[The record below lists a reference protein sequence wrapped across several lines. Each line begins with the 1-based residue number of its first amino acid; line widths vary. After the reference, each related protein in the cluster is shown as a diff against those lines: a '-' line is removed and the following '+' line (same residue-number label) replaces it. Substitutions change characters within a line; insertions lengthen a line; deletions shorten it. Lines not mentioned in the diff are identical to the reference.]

1 MKCTDYQKL
10 ISDRMD
16 GSLSPAGQKKLE
28 AHLEACQAC
37 RLYEEELKG
46 IEAEIRKLPAVEP
59 ENLAVLEGKLRERL
73 IRVEAE
79 NRIHKPKSL
88 GMALAPAWAAGVFL
102 VMVAFYLL
110 VFNRPAVKEQS
121 LDLASLMS
129 FEDSYITLTQT
140 LNSDERLNEIYN
152 EEILNSIFE
161 ELKDLNLEELVNP
174 EDYQEQA
181 IDNNID
187 INLPAEN
194 SGLSEGL

>member
-28 AHLEACQAC
+28 AHLKACQAC

-59 ENLAVLEGKLRERL
+59 ENLAVLEGELRERL

-88 GMALAPAWAAGVFL
+88 GMKLAPAWAAGVFL

-161 ELKDLNLEELVNP
+161 EVKDLNLEELVNP
-174 EDYQEQA
+174 EDYQVQA

-187 INLPAEN
+187 INLLTEN
-194 SGLSEGL
+194 SSLSEGL

>member
-10 ISDRMD
+10 ISDRID
-16 GSLSPAGQKKLE
+16 GSLSPSGQKKLE
-28 AHLEACQAC
+28 AHLKTCQAC

-59 ENLAVLEGKLRERL
+59 ENLAILEGELRERL

-79 NRIHKPKSL
+79 NRIHKPKSWGL
-88 GMALAPAWAAGVFL
+88 KLAPAWAAGVFL
-102 VMVAFYLL
+102 VLAALYLL
-110 VFNRPAVKEQS
+110 VFNRPAEREQN

-129 FEDSYITLTQT
+129 FEDSYLALTQT
-140 LNSDERLNEIYN
+140 LNADERLNEIYN

-161 ELKDLNLEELVNP
+161 EVKDLNLEELVNP
-174 EDYQEQA
+174 EDYQEQ
-181 IDNNID
+181 IINNNNEIRL
-187 INLPAEN
+187 LPEN

>member
-16 GSLSPAGQKKLE
+16 GSLSPARQKKLE
-28 AHLEACQAC
+28 AHLKTCQAC

-46 IEAEIRKLPAVEP
+46 LEAEIRKLPTVEP
-59 ENLAVLEGKLRERL
+59 ENLAVLEGELRERL
-73 IRVEAE
+73 VRVEAE
-79 NRIHKPKSL
+79 SRIHQPKSWD
-88 GMALAPAWAAGVFL
+88 MKLAPAWAAGVFL
-102 VMVAFYLL
+102 MMVALYLL
-110 VFNRPAVKEQS
+110 VFNRPAVREQS

-129 FEDSYITLTQT
+129 FEDSYLVLTQT

-161 ELKDLNLEELVNP
+161 EVKDLNIEELVKA
-174 EDYQEQA
+174 EDYQMQFY
-181 IDNNID
+181 DNNNE
-187 INLPAEN
+187 INLLIEN